1 MPPRIP
7 TPCLGR
13 RADLILVTA
22 VLAGFLVALARGGR
36 PSQLAELPLRLGWL
50 AMTAVLAQLYVIY
63 SPADRVEADRSLHS
77 ALLVASYTALLAMVW
92 ANRRVAGIAVLA
104 LGLWMNMA
112 VILANGGFMPV
123 SPEAVLVAGTRA
135 ADSLPDEGARLP
147 KSKDVLL
154 FREHT
159 NLWYLSDAIADGR
172 LPYSKVYSLGDLFLG
187 AGVFLVIQLSM
198 SGSKKSVK
206 RVATGTI

>member
-1 MPPRIP
+1 
-7 TPCLGR
+7 
-13 RADLILVTA
+13 LILVTA

-92 ANRRVAGIAVLA
+92 ANRRVAGMAVLA

-135 ADSLPDEGARLP
+135 ADSLPDEGA
-147 KSKDVLL
+147 S
-154 FREHT
+154 
-159 NLWYLSDAIADGR
+159 WYLSDAIADGR

-198 SGSKKSVK
+198 SGSEKSMR